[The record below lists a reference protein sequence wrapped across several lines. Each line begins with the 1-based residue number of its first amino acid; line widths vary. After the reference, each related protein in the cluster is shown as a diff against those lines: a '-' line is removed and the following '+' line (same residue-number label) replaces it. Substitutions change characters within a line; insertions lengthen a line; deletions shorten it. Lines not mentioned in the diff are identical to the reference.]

1 MRESDRSVNLI
12 LICAREIID
21 LRGPMANTH
30 SFTITLSN
38 NKTESEGLEF
48 VLNSSPDLFLPDI
61 FGRKRLLEILGL
73 KNDFLKT
80 FDLVRVAGANRADKV
95 VEIPGPFSVTLI
107 ELKTTKKRLPQNPL
121 GFFFGAT
128 ENEFKL
134 AEMLGVQFNFA
145 FVCLHAD
152 CPSVQYLT
160 LENLK
165 PLIRKQRTQFQI
177 NLRTRSE
184 G

>member
-1 MRESDRSVNLI
+1 MGVAQGCYEVAPLA
-12 LICAREIID
+12 L
-21 LRGPMANTH
+21 
-30 SFTITLSN
+30 
-38 NKTESEGLEF
+38 
-48 VLNSSPDLFLPDI
+48 VL
-61 FGRKRLLEILGL
+61 
-73 KNDFLKT
+73 
-80 FDLVRVAGANRADKV
+80 GANRADKA

-134 AEMLGVQFNFA
+134 AEILGVQFNFA

-165 PLIRKQRTQFQI
+165 PLIQRQRTQFQI
-177 NLRTRSE
+177 NLRTRS
-184 G
+184 